1 MKKLIMSSLLLCS
14 MMFFVAGSAF
24 AVKPGAD
31 GDLPVIKPNGFPAGE
46 HFNLNI
52 HGKKIDFSC
61 PDPYSGPD
69 YNAHHSG
76 IRLIYQSRLV
86 ALLQMQNLQQK
97 T

>member
-31 GDLPVIKPNGFPAGE
+31 GNPPTNPNGFPSGG

-52 HGKKIDFSC
+52 HGNLLSSC
-61 PDPYSGPD
+61 
-69 YNAHHSG
+69 
-76 IRLIYQSRLV
+76 
-86 ALLQMQNLQQK
+86 NLELK
-97 T
+97 R